1 MSTDNTEVETK
12 EQENNKVEKKFA
24 ITIKKLIAVVDG
36 SDNLKLPKK
45 VKKDDLASIVT
56 DLFKEEHAENIKQTK
71 ESLKSL
77 LKQYAEMNKA
87 FDDKEKELEKL
98 RKQKKEEFIKAADGL
113 FNKIDNISLVEKEY
127 YQGLKDATEAAV

>member
-12 EQENNKVEKKFA
+12 EQENKVEKKFA

-127 YQGLKDATEAAV
+127 YQGLKDATESVA

>member
-12 EQENNKVEKKFA
+12 EQENKVEKKFA

-45 VKKDDLASIVT
+45 VKKDDLASIIT

-71 ESLKSL
+71 ETLKSL
-77 LKQYAEMNKA
+77 LKAYAEMNKA

-98 RKQKKEEFIKAADGL
+98 RKQKKEEFIKAADVL

-127 YQGLKDATEAAV
+127 YQGLKDATESA

>member
-1 MSTDNTEVETK
+1 MSTENTEVDVK
-12 EQENNKVEKKFA
+12 EQENKIEKKFA

-36 SDNLKLPKK
+36 SENLKLPKK

-71 ESLKSL
+71 DSLKSL

-113 FNKIDNISLVEKEY
+113 FNKIDNISVMEKEY
-127 YQGLKDATEAAV
+127 YQGLKVATETV

>member
-1 MSTDNTEVETK
+1 MSTENTEVDVK
-12 EQENNKVEKKFA
+12 EQENKIEKKFS

-36 SDNLKLPKK
+36 SENLKLPKK

-71 ESLKSL
+71 DSLKSL

-87 FDDKEKELEKL
+87 FDDKEKELENL

-113 FNKIDNISLVEKEY
+113 FNKIDNISVVEKEY
-127 YQGLKDATEAAV
+127 YQGLKVATETV

>member
-113 FNKIDNISLVEKEY
+113 FNKIDNISLVEREY
-127 YQGLKDATEAAV
+127 YQGLKDATESVA